1 MKVSY
6 IAKSYS
12 GAVKKEEAEV
22 KNERELA
29 SQLRSEGYI
38 LTSFK
43 QIEEQKKKNKE
54 GAKFLDKFFG
64 IPLKEKMIFT
74 RNLGVMIASGLPLSR
89 AIGSI
94 AIQVRNKRFQE
105 ILREVQ
111 KNIQSGSTFADSLTK
126 YPAVFNELFVNMVR
140 VGETGG
146 NLEEVLN
153 ILATQLEKEHEL
165 RSKIKGAMV
174 YPAVIVLAMVGIAI
188 LMLTYILPKI
198 TSVFED
204 MEVTL
209 PPTTQFVIKIS
220 DLLRDHSILVIIA
233 FFLFA
238 IFFQFF
244 RRTQYG
250 KIALSFSILHLPFIR
265 KVTIKIN
272 SARFARIFSSL
283 IKSGVS
289 MVEALEIVSRTLT
302 NYYYKESIK
311 KASQEIQKGTELSKI
326 IASEKK
332 IFPILLVQMLEVGEE
347 TGKTDTVLIK
357 LAQFYEAEISRLTK
371 NLSSIIEPVLMILI
385 GGAVGFFAISMLQPM
400 YSLMENIQ

>member
-1 MKVSY
+1 M
-6 IAKSYS
+6 
-12 GAVKKEEAEV
+12 

-29 SQLRSEGYI
+29 SQLRSEGFI

-43 QIEEQKKKNKE
+43 LLEEKKKKDKE

-74 RNLGVMIASGLPLSR
+74 RNLGVMISSGLTLSR

-94 AIQVRNKRFQE
+94 ALQVRNKRFRE
-105 ILREVQ
+105 ILGNVQ
-111 KNIQSGSTFADSLTK
+111 KDIHAGSTFADSLIK
-126 YPAVFNELFVNMVR
+126 YPAIFNELFVNMVK

-146 NLEEVLN
+146 NLEEVLD
-153 ILATQLEKEHEL
+153 ILATQLEKENEL
-165 RSKIKGAMV
+165 RSKVKGAMV

-198 TSVFED
+198 TSVFND

-209 PPTTQFVIKIS
+209 PPTTQFIIKIS
-220 DLLRDHSILVIIA
+220 DIFREHSILV
-233 FFLFA
+233 A
-238 IFFQFF
+238 IGFVILIVFFQFF
-244 RRTQYG
+244 RKTRYG
-250 KIALSFSILHLPFIR
+250 KIAISFSILHLPFI
-265 KVTIKIN
+265 KNVTVKIN

-283 IKSGVS
+283 TKSGVS
-289 MVEALEIVSRTLT
+289 MVETLEILSRTLT
-302 NYYYKESIK
+302 NYFYKNAIK

-326 IASEKK
+326 IAREKK

-347 TGKTDTVLIK
+347 TGKTETVLMK